1 MKHILITTENCPNCK
16 KLRNKLIA
24 TELEFIELKIEE
36 NNASEIMTKLRT
48 SGIFKTEM
56 PILVKEIDDEWEEVE
71 CE

>member
-1 MKHILITTENCPNCK
+1 MHILITTKNCPNCR
-16 KLRNKLIA
+16 KLRNKLNAI
-24 TELEFIELKIEE
+24 ELEFTELKIEE

-56 PILVKEIDDEWEEVE
+56 PILVKEIGDEWEEVK